1 MAANRKSP
9 QDRQPPAAEVVAEAK
24 ERFDEVEGHELL
36 RPLSKVKGSD
46 QTRLMAR
53 LQRMGLLDEDKGD
66 GDEVGFDD
74 LDLDE
79 VADLIVGVLSSTL
92 PVTASNGQPGKAK
105 YTLADGVA
113 SRTKARAAELLDKFP
128 LYPGL
133 ELN

>member
-9 QDRQPPAAEVVAEAK
+9 QDRQPPTAEVVAEAQ

-53 LQRMGLLDEDKGD
+53 LQRLGLLDEGEGEPGKG
-66 GDEVGFDD
+66 GIAD

-79 VADLIVGVLSSTL
+79 VADRLHLG
-92 PVTASNGQPGKAK
+92 AFRPGFRR
-105 YTLADGVA
+105 V
-113 SRTKARAAELLDKFP
+113 
-128 LYPGL
+128 
-133 ELN
+133 

>member
-9 QDRQPPAAEVVAEAK
+9 QDRQPPAAEVVAEAQ

-53 LQRMGLLDEDKGD
+53 LQRLGLLDEGEGEPGKG
-66 GDEVGFDD
+66 GIAD

-79 VADLIVGVLSSTL
+79 VADLIDYISERFALDSAEFDEFTCGEGGFVRALTLVMAYVGEM
-92 PVTASNGQPGKAK
+92 GK
-105 YTLADGVA
+105 GVA
-113 SRTKARAAELLDKFP
+113 
-128 LYPGL
+128 
-133 ELN
+133 

>member
-9 QDRQPPAAEVVAEAK
+9 QDRQPPAAEVVAEAQ

-53 LQRMGLLDEDKGD
+53 LQRPGLLDEAGD
-66 GDEVGFDD
+66 DAGQGGIAD

-79 VADLIVGVLSSTL
+79 VADLIDYISERFALDSAEFDEFTCGEGGFVRALTLVMAYVGEM
-92 PVTASNGQPGKAK
+92 GK
-105 YTLADGVA
+105 G
-113 SRTKARAAELLDKFP
+113 AA
-128 LYPGL
+128 
-133 ELN
+133 

>member
-9 QDRQPPAAEVVAEAK
+9 QDRQPPAAEVVAEAQ

-53 LQRMGLLDEDKGD
+53 LQRLGLLDEA
-66 GDEVGFDD
+66 GDEAGQGGIAD

-79 VADLIVGVLSSTL
+79 VADLIDYISERFALDSAEFDEFTCGEGGFVRALTLVMAYVGEM
-92 PVTASNGQPGKAK
+92 GK
-105 YTLADGVA
+105 G
-113 SRTKARAAELLDKFP
+113 AA
-128 LYPGL
+128 
-133 ELN
+133 

>member
-9 QDRQPPAAEVVAEAK
+9 QDRQPPAAEVVAEAQ

-53 LQRMGLLDEDKGD
+53 LQRLGLLDEGD
-66 GDEVGFDD
+66 GEGEPSEGLIAD

-79 VADLIVGVLSSTL
+79 VADLIDYISERFALDSAEFDEFTCGEGGFVRALTLVMAYVGEM
-92 PVTASNGQPGKAK
+92 GK
-105 YTLADGVA
+105 GVA
-113 SRTKARAAELLDKFP
+113 
-128 LYPGL
+128 
-133 ELN
+133 

>member
-9 QDRQPPAAEVVAEAK
+9 QDRQPPAAEVVAEAQ

-53 LQRMGLLDEDKGD
+53 LQRMGLLDEGEGEPGKG
-66 GDEVGFDD
+66 GIAD

-79 VADLIVGVLSSTL
+79 VADLIDYISERFALDSAEFDEFTCGEGGFVRALTLVMAYVGEM
-92 PVTASNGQPGKAK
+92 GK
-105 YTLADGVA
+105 G
-113 SRTKARAAELLDKFP
+113 AA
-128 LYPGL
+128 
-133 ELN
+133 

>member
-9 QDRQPPAAEVVAEAK
+9 QDRQPPAAEVVAEAQ

-53 LQRMGLLDEDKGD
+53 LQRLGLLDEAGD
-66 GDEVGFDD
+66 DAGQGGIAD

-79 VADLIVGVLSSTL
+79 VADLIDYISVRFALDSAEFDEFTCGEGGFVRALTLVMAYVGEM
-92 PVTASNGQPGKAK
+92 GK
-105 YTLADGVA
+105 G
-113 SRTKARAAELLDKFP
+113 AA
-128 LYPGL
+128 
-133 ELN
+133 

>member
-9 QDRQPPAAEVVAEAK
+9 QDRQPPAAEVVAEAQ

-53 LQRMGLLDEDKGD
+53 LQRLGLLDEGEGEPGKG
-66 GDEVGFDD
+66 GIAD

-79 VADLIVGVLSSTL
+79 VADLIDYISERFALDSAEFDEFTCGEGGFVRALTLVMAYVGEM
-92 PVTASNGQPGKAK
+92 GK
-105 YTLADGVA
+105 G
-113 SRTKARAAELLDKFP
+113 AA
-128 LYPGL
+128 
-133 ELN
+133 

>member
-9 QDRQPPAAEVVAEAK
+9 QDRQPPAAEVVAEAQ

-53 LQRMGLLDEDKGD
+53 LQRLGLLDEAESEAGQS
-66 GDEVGFDD
+66 GIAD

-79 VADLIVGVLSSTL
+79 VADLIDYISERFALDSAEFDEFTCGEGGFVRALSLVMAYVGEM
-92 PVTASNGQPGKAK
+92 GK
-105 YTLADGVA
+105 G
-113 SRTKARAAELLDKFP
+113 AA
-128 LYPGL
+128 
-133 ELN
+133 

>member
-9 QDRQPPAAEVVAEAK
+9 QDRQPPAAEVVAEAQ

-53 LQRMGLLDEDKGD
+53 LQRLGLLDDAEGEP
-66 GDEVGFDD
+66 GQGGIAD

-79 VADLIVGVLSSTL
+79 VADLIDYISERFALDSAEFDEFTCGEGGFVRALTLVMAYVGEM
-92 PVTASNGQPGKAK
+92 GK
-105 YTLADGVA
+105 G
-113 SRTKARAAELLDKFP
+113 AA
-128 LYPGL
+128 
-133 ELN
+133 

>member
-9 QDRQPPAAEVVAEAK
+9 QDRQPPAAEVVAEAQ

-53 LQRMGLLDEDKGD
+53 LQRLGLLDEAEGEA
-66 GDEVGFDD
+66 GQGGIAD

-79 VADLIVGVLSSTL
+79 VADLIDYISERFALDSDAFDDFTCGEGGFVRALSLVMAYVGEM
-92 PVTASNGQPGKAK
+92 GK
-105 YTLADGVA
+105 G
-113 SRTKARAAELLDKFP
+113 AA
-128 LYPGL
+128 
-133 ELN
+133 

>member
-9 QDRQPPAAEVVAEAK
+9 QDRQPPAAEVVAEAQ

-53 LQRMGLLDEDKGD
+53 LQRLGLLDEAEGEA
-66 GDEVGFDD
+66 GQGGIAD

-79 VADLIVGVLSSTL
+79 VADLIDYISERFALDSAEFDEFTCGEGGFVRALTLVMAYVGEM
-92 PVTASNGQPGKAK
+92 GK
-105 YTLADGVA
+105 G
-113 SRTKARAAELLDKFP
+113 AA
-128 LYPGL
+128 
-133 ELN
+133 

>member
-9 QDRQPPAAEVVAEAK
+9 QDRQPPAAEVVAEAQ

-53 LQRMGLLDEDKGD
+53 LQRLGLLDEAGEDAGQ
-66 GDEVGFDD
+66 GGIAD

-79 VADLIVGVLSSTL
+79 VADLIDYISERFALDSAEFDEFTCGAGGFERALSLVMAYVGEM
-92 PVTASNGQPGKAK
+92 GK
-105 YTLADGVA
+105 G
-113 SRTKARAAELLDKFP
+113 AA
-128 LYPGL
+128 
-133 ELN
+133 

>member
-9 QDRQPPAAEVVAEAK
+9 QDRQPPAAEVVAEAQ

-53 LQRMGLLDEDKGD
+53 LQRLGLLDEAGD
-66 GDEVGFDD
+66 DAGQDGIAD

-79 VADLIVGVLSSTL
+79 VADLIDYISERFALDSAEFDEFTCGEGGFVRALSLVMAYVGEM
-92 PVTASNGQPGKAK
+92 GK
-105 YTLADGVA
+105 G
-113 SRTKARAAELLDKFP
+113 AA
-128 LYPGL
+128 
-133 ELN
+133 

>member
-9 QDRQPPAAEVVAEAK
+9 QDRQPPAAEVVAEAQ

-53 LQRMGLLDEDKGD
+53 LQRMGLLDEAKDD
-66 GDEVGFDD
+66 GGEIGFDD

-79 VADLIVGVLSSTL
+79 VADLIDYISERFALDSAEFDDFTCGEGGFVRALTLVMAYVGEM
-92 PVTASNGQPGKAK
+92 GK
-105 YTLADGVA
+105 G
-113 SRTKARAAELLDKFP
+113 AA
-128 LYPGL
+128 
-133 ELN
+133 

>member
-9 QDRQPPAAEVVAEAK
+9 QDRQPPAAEVVAEAQ

-53 LQRMGLLDEDKGD
+53 LQRLGLLDEAEGES
-66 GDEVGFDD
+66 GQGGIAD

-79 VADLIVGVLSSTL
+79 VADLIDYISERFALDSAEFDEFTCGEGGFVRALSLVMAYVGEM
-92 PVTASNGQPGKAK
+92 GK
-105 YTLADGVA
+105 G
-113 SRTKARAAELLDKFP
+113 AA
-128 LYPGL
+128 
-133 ELN
+133 

>member
-9 QDRQPPAAEVVAEAK
+9 QDRQPPAAEVVAEAQ

-53 LQRMGLLDEDKGD
+53 LQRLGLLDEAGEDAGQ
-66 GDEVGFDD
+66 GGIAD

-79 VADLIVGVLSSTL
+79 VADLIDYISERFALDSAEFDEFTCGEGGFVRALSLVMAYVGEM
-92 PVTASNGQPGKAK
+92 GK
-105 YTLADGVA
+105 G
-113 SRTKARAAELLDKFP
+113 AA
-128 LYPGL
+128 
-133 ELN
+133 

>member
-9 QDRQPPAAEVVAEAK
+9 QDRQPPAAEVVAEAQ

-53 LQRMGLLDEDKGD
+53 LQRLGLLDEAEGEP
-66 GDEVGFDD
+66 GQGGIAD

-79 VADLIVGVLSSTL
+79 VADLIDYISERFALDSAEFDEFTCGEGGFVRALTLVMAYVGEM
-92 PVTASNGQPGKAK
+92 GK
-105 YTLADGVA
+105 G
-113 SRTKARAAELLDKFP
+113 AA
-128 LYPGL
+128 
-133 ELN
+133 

>member
-9 QDRQPPAAEVVAEAK
+9 QDRQPPAAEVVAEAQ

-53 LQRMGLLDEDKGD
+53 LQRLGLLDEAGD
-66 GDEVGFDD
+66 DAGQGGIAD

-79 VADLIVGVLSSTL
+79 VSDLIDYISERFALDSAEFDEFTCGEGGFVRALTLVMAYVGEM
-92 PVTASNGQPGKAK
+92 GK
-105 YTLADGVA
+105 G
-113 SRTKARAAELLDKFP
+113 AA
-128 LYPGL
+128 
-133 ELN
+133 

>member
-9 QDRQPPAAEVVAEAK
+9 QDRQPPAAEVVAEAQ

-53 LQRMGLLDEDKGD
+53 LQRLGLLDEAGD
-66 GDEVGFDD
+66 DAGQGGIAD

-79 VADLIVGVLSSTL
+79 VADLIDYISERFALDSAEFDEFTCGEGGFVRALNLVMAYVGEM
-92 PVTASNGQPGKAK
+92 GK
-105 YTLADGVA
+105 G
-113 SRTKARAAELLDKFP
+113 AA
-128 LYPGL
+128 
-133 ELN
+133 

>member
-9 QDRQPPAAEVVAEAK
+9 QDRQPPAAEVVAEAQ

-53 LQRMGLLDEDKGD
+53 LQRMGLLDEAKSD
-66 GDEVGFDD
+66 GDEVGFDE

-79 VADLIVGVLSSTL
+79 VADLIDYISERFALDSAEFDEFTCGEGGFVRALTLVMAYVGEM
-92 PVTASNGQPGKAK
+92 GK
-105 YTLADGVA
+105 G
-113 SRTKARAAELLDKFP
+113 AA
-128 LYPGL
+128 
-133 ELN
+133 

>member
-9 QDRQPPAAEVVAEAK
+9 QDRQPPAAEVVAEAQ

-53 LQRMGLLDEDKGD
+53 LQRMGLLDEAGD
-66 GDEVGFDD
+66 DAGQGGIAD

-79 VADLIVGVLSSTL
+79 VADLIDYISERFALDSAEFDEFTCGEGGFVRALSLVMAYVGEM
-92 PVTASNGQPGKAK
+92 GK
-105 YTLADGVA
+105 G
-113 SRTKARAAELLDKFP
+113 AA
-128 LYPGL
+128 
-133 ELN
+133 

>member
-9 QDRQPPAAEVVAEAK
+9 QDRQPPAAEVVAEAQ

-53 LQRMGLLDEDKGD
+53 LQRLGLLDEGEGEPGKG
-66 GDEVGFDD
+66 GIAD

-79 VADLIVGVLSSTL
+79 VADLIDYISERFALDSAEFDEFTCGDGGFVRALTLVMAYVGEM
-92 PVTASNGQPGKAK
+92 GK
-105 YTLADGVA
+105 G
-113 SRTKARAAELLDKFP
+113 AA
-128 LYPGL
+128 
-133 ELN
+133 

>member
-9 QDRQPPAAEVVAEAK
+9 QDRQPPAAEVVAEAQ

-53 LQRMGLLDEDKGD
+53 LQRLGLLDEAGEDAGQ
-66 GDEVGFDD
+66 GGIAD

-79 VADLIVGVLSSTL
+79 VADLIDYLSERFALDSAEFDEFTCGEGGFVRALTLVMAYVGEM
-92 PVTASNGQPGKAK
+92 GK
-105 YTLADGVA
+105 G
-113 SRTKARAAELLDKFP
+113 AA
-128 LYPGL
+128 
-133 ELN
+133 

>member
-9 QDRQPPAAEVVAEAK
+9 QDRQPPAAEVVAEAQ

-53 LQRMGLLDEDKGD
+53 LQRLGLLDEAGD
-66 GDEVGFDD
+66 DAGQGGIAD

-79 VADLIVGVLSSTL
+79 VADLIDYISERFALDSAEFDEFTCGEGGFVLALTLVMAYVGEM
-92 PVTASNGQPGKAK
+92 GK
-105 YTLADGVA
+105 G
-113 SRTKARAAELLDKFP
+113 AA
-128 LYPGL
+128 
-133 ELN
+133 

>member
-9 QDRQPPAAEVVAEAK
+9 QDRQPPAAEVVAEAQ

-53 LQRMGLLDEDKGD
+53 LQRLGLLDEAGD
-66 GDEVGFDD
+66 DAGQGGIAD

-79 VADLIVGVLSSTL
+79 VADLIDYISERFALDSAEFDEFTCGEGGFVRALTLVMAYVG
-92 PVTASNGQPGKAK
+92 GMGK
-105 YTLADGVA
+105 G
-113 SRTKARAAELLDKFP
+113 AA
-128 LYPGL
+128 
-133 ELN
+133 

>member
-9 QDRQPPAAEVVAEAK
+9 QDRQPPAAEVVAEAQ

-53 LQRMGLLDEDKGD
+53 LQRLGLLDEAGD
-66 GDEVGFDD
+66 DAGQGGIAD

-79 VADLIVGVLSSTL
+79 VADLIDYISERCALDSAEFDEFTCGEGGFVRALTLVMAYVGEM
-92 PVTASNGQPGKAK
+92 GK
-105 YTLADGVA
+105 G
-113 SRTKARAAELLDKFP
+113 AA
-128 LYPGL
+128 
-133 ELN
+133 

>member
-9 QDRQPPAAEVVAEAK
+9 QDRQPPAAEVVAEAQ

-53 LQRMGLLDEDKGD
+53 LQRMGLLDEAEGEA
-66 GDEVGFDD
+66 GQGGIAD

-79 VADLIVGVLSSTL
+79 VADLIDYISERFALDSDAFDDFTCGEGGFVRALTLVMAYVGEM
-92 PVTASNGQPGKAK
+92 GK
-105 YTLADGVA
+105 G
-113 SRTKARAAELLDKFP
+113 AA
-128 LYPGL
+128 
-133 ELN
+133 